1 MKGVNQH
8 KSLAMTGEL
17 SNNKAKGG
25 IMEAPLPGAGAATRL
40 PKMPKTA
47 IPGAVK
53 PLAPLTV
60 AKRNNGVPG
69 FKKGGKKDA

>member
-1 MKGVNQH
+1 MDKVNQH
-8 KSLAMTGEL
+8 KSLAMTGKL
-17 SNNKAKGG
+17 SNNKASGG
-25 IMEAPLPGAGAATRL
+25 LMSAPQPGAGMATKT

-47 IPGAVK
+47 IPGSVK

-69 FKKGGKKDA
+69 MKKGGAKC